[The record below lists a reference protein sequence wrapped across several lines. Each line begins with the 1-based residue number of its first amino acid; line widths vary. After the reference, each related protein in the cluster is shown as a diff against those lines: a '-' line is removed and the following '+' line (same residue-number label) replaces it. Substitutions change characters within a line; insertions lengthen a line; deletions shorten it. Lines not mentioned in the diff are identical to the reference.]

1 MPAFILFV
9 KIKIVNFKTLKIQP
23 KPPNQT
29 SSLNIS
35 INIFGTISAGD
46 NGTDVSTLFKINY
59 STQKR
64 RILFPEKMKKYVQD
78 RIRNCCQFLLP
89 ATSECL
95 LSSFTSHVSRLA
107 SIPITSV
114 IRRDDG
120 RWKHKVSVSLALNL
134 SDQISILHEWR
145 LYQIKVS
152 NDRKSTPHSIGS
164 GLVRCSGSGP
174 PSSHNRANSF

>member
-29 SSLNIS
+29 SAQNIS
-35 INIFGTISAGD
+35 INIFVTISAGD
-46 NGTDVSTLFKINY
+46 SGTGASIQFCFKINY

-120 RWKHKVSVSLALNL
+120 RWKHKLQIVSLALNL
-134 SDQISILHEWR
+134 SDQISIIHE
-145 LYQIKVS
+145 
-152 NDRKSTPHSIGS
+152 
-164 GLVRCSGSGP
+164 
-174 PSSHNRANSF
+174 

>member
-29 SSLNIS
+29 SALNIS

-107 SIPITSV
+107 SIPITSM

-120 RWKHKVSVSLALNL
+120 RWKHKVQNL
-134 SDQISILHEWR
+134 CLPCPEPIRSDIYITRVKASPNQSI
-145 LYQIKVS
+145 Q
-152 NDRKSTPHSIGS
+152 
-164 GLVRCSGSGP
+164 
-174 PSSHNRANSF
+174 

>member
-29 SSLNIS
+29 SALNIS

-46 NGTDVSTLFKINY
+46 NGTDVSILFQDKLFHT
-59 STQKR
+59 TQKR

-95 LSSFTSHVSRLA
+95 FTILVHVPRLA
-107 SIPITSV
+107 SRQHSDHLCDQEGWWKMEAQSTKRLSPLPWTYQTRYLYYTSEGFTKSKYQMIV
-114 IRRDDG
+114 
-120 RWKHKVSVSLALNL
+120 KV
-134 SDQISILHEWR
+134 LHI
-145 LYQIKVS
+145 Q
-152 NDRKSTPHSIGS
+152 
-164 GLVRCSGSGP
+164 
-174 PSSHNRANSF
+174 

>member
-1 MPAFILFV
+1 MLAFILFV

-23 KPPNQT
+23 KPANQT
-29 SSLNIS
+29 SAQNIS
-35 INIFGTISAGD
+35 INIFVTISAGD
-46 NGTDVSTLFKINY
+46 SGTGASIQFCFKINY

-107 SIPITSV
+107 RITSV
-114 IRRDDG
+114 IRREDG
-120 RWKHKVSVSLALNL
+120 STKYKTSVSLALNL